1 MAKVLATI
9 EYEDWFDGLTDGEAE
24 IMAKKPLKSWED
36 IRDRKLGRRRAQKIR
51 REAIGELIE
60 EIVESDLPQ
69 VRKALHL
76 TQVDVARRVGLTQAA
91 ISKIESSGD
100 ARLSLL
106 RAIVEA
112 MGGKLNVVAE
122 FGGVAV
128 KLGG

>member
-1 MAKVLATI
+1 
-9 EYEDWFDGLTDGEAE
+9 
-24 IMAKKPLKSWED
+24 MAKKPLRSWEE
-36 IRDRKLGRRRAQKIR
+36 IRDRKLGRRRAQEIR